1 MSHDKKLNILIVDDS
16 GTMRL
21 MFKQMLTKAGY
32 ENFVMAVDGKDGIK
46 KLEENQIDI
55 VISDWNMPNM
65 DGMELL
71 QWIRRDERF
80 KMIPFIMA
88 TAQGDKSQQEKV
100 RVNGGNNH
108 IAKPFDDVE
117 IAQKIHEVFDVKPSG
132 DEEVQPR
139 EREIRDGKVVLKL
152 AHIQITDHL
161 ALGIMKHLIEAGEL
175 NPEHFELETQRMPGW
190 NPLQEV
196 LEKGEVDG
204 AFVLAPIAM
213 DLFAFDTPIKL
224 VALAHRNG
232 SSFVRNVNYTAALYD
247 NLKSF
252 YKYKV
257 VNIPHK
263 MSIHNIMAHR
273 YLTSLGLRPGVPGK
287 KAIDVR
293 FEVVPPVKMPMIMK
307 ENDDVAGFVVAEP
320 IASNAIAKNIAEL
333 DFVTSNMWK
342 GHPCCVASFR
352 DEFIEEFPDAVYEFT
367 KLLVHCGMYVEKNI
381 EKAAEIAVAFLDPD
395 KKIGL
400 TTEVLHKVL
409 SDPEGIT
416 MDNLYPALEDLDTMQ
431 RYMVE
436 EMGIGVMIDVEE
448 FADLRFIE
456 AALNK

>member
-1 MSHDKKLNILIVDDS
+1 MSHDKNLKILIVDDS

-21 MFKQMLTKAGY
+21 MFKQMLKKSGY
-32 ENFVMAVDGKDGIK
+32 ENLVMSVDGKDAIK
-46 KLEENQIDI
+46 KLEENQIEM

-65 DGMELL
+65 DGLELL
-71 QWIRRDERF
+71 QWMRRDDRF
-80 KMIPFIMA
+80 KLIPFIMA

-100 RVNGGNNH
+100 LINGGNNH
-108 IAKPFDDVE
+108 IAKPFDNIE
-117 IAQKIHEVFDVKPSG
+117 IAQKISEVFEDKPVG
-132 DEEVQPR
+132 DSSTR
-139 EREIRDGKVVLKL
+139 EREIVDGKVVLKI

-161 ALGIMKHLIEAGEL
+161 ALGVMKHLIESGEIT
-175 NPEHFELETQRMPGW
+175 PKHFKLETQRMPGW
-190 NPLQEV
+190 NPLQEI
-196 LEKGEVDG
+196 LEKGDVDG

-213 DLFAFDTPIKL
+213 DLFAFETPIKL

-232 SSFVRNVNYTAALYD
+232 SSFVRNTNYTKALYD

-293 FEVVPPVKMPMIMK
+293 FEVVPPIKMPTIMK
-307 ENDDVAGFVVAEP
+307 ENEDVAGFVVAEP
-320 IASNAIAKNIAEL
+320 IASNAIANNIAEL

-342 GHPCCVASFR
+342 DHPCCVASFR
-352 DEFIEEFPDAVYEFT
+352 DEFIEEFPEAVYEFT
-367 KLLVHCGMYVEKNI
+367 ELLVDCGMFAENNKD
-381 EKAAEIAVAFLDPD
+381 KAAEIAVSFLDPE

-400 TTEVLHKVL
+400 TKEVLKRVL

-448 FADLRFIE
+448 FADLRFIN
-456 AALNK
+456 AALNR